1 MAGAPTAPS
10 PSLLVV
16 EDDDVYRGV
25 LARSLTEA
33 GFDVRAVGT
42 VSDACL
48 ALEERPDLALVDLR
62 LGDGDGLDVVRH
74 AARVAPACRCVLL
87 TGHGTIPAAVEA
99 MRAGAVDFR
108 TKPVDFAELVAAMRD
123 ALDPLPA
130 ESLEDV
136 ERAHILGV
144 LQACGGNIS
153 EAARRLGL
161 YRRTLQRKL
170 QKLPPAR

>member
-1 MAGAPTAPS
+1 MTS
-10 PSLLVV
+10 VLVV
-16 EDDDVYRGV
+16 EDDDVYRAV
-25 LARSLTEA
+25 LLRSLGDF
-33 GFDVRAVGT
+33 GFAATGASSVA
-42 VSDACL
+42 DASHAL
-48 ALEERPDLALVDLR
+48 AALQPDLALVDLR
-62 LGDGDGLDVVRH
+62 LGDGDGIEVIRL
-74 AARVAPACRCVLL
+74 AARLAPATRTVVL

-108 TKPVDFAELVAAMRD
+108 TKPVELTELVAALQD

-130 ESLEDV
+130 ESLEEL
-136 ERAHILGV
+136 ERSHILGV
-144 LQACGGNIS
+144 LQATGGNIS